1 MTSAN
6 VRAEALRIAGT
17 QADKKVR
24 ETSRNSGPEV
34 DAYLRSVGLGPGYA
48 WCAAFVHWCF
58 DQGSAALA
66 LDNPCPRTAGAL
78 HLWDLC
84 DPHMRDSESGAG
96 PFVPVQP
103 GDVFVIDHG
112 HGLGHVGF
120 IESRKDDA
128 SWWTVEG
135 NTNPGGSREGD
146 GVYRRTRRRD
156 EITRGYLRIGG

>member
-1 MTSAN
+1 MS
-6 VRAEALRIAGT
+6 VRLEALRVAAT
-17 QADKKVR
+17 QIGVR

-34 DAYLRSVGLGPGYA
+34 DAYLASVGCAPGLA

-58 DQGSAALA
+58 EAGAASLT
-66 LDNPCPRTAGAL
+66 LPDPCPKTAGAL
-78 HLWDLC
+78 RLHEMASSSQANVYQ
-84 DPHMRDSESGAG
+84 PE
-96 PFVPVQP
+96 P

-120 IESRKDDA
+120 VESVGPIELAAPAARVGPIELV
-128 SWWTVEG
+128 TIEG

-156 EITRGYLRIGG
+156 EVNRGYLRIGN